1 MCVCMCILCVCVCVY
16 YVFVYVYTMC
26 VCMCVCLYVLV
37 LNKDLCSPKYYNDS
51 NFPEYDR
58 NILTKYRTGS
68 HYLAIQ
74 TGRHTGIPRNERL
87 CKCKKPQML
96 QHIILECELTKKF
109 RNENYPKD
117 LQTFF
122 STDPSKTAE
131 YIRHRI

>member
-1 MCVCMCILCVCVCVY
+1 MRNTIAEKARNNVY
-16 YVFVYVYTMC
+16 SIYHDY
-26 VCMCVCLYVLV
+26 LV
-37 LNKDLCSPKYYNDS
+37 PNKDLCSPKYYNDS
-51 NFPEYDR
+51 NFPEHDR

-87 CKCKKPQML
+87 CKCKKLQTL
-96 QHIILECELTKKF
+96 QHIILECELTKKI

-122 STDPSKTAE
+122 STDPSKMAE
-131 YIRHRI
+131 YIRHIEYELKLR